1 MNSSTF
7 WPSYIEAGEW
17 REWLGFAERIF
28 LEGMSHRVSG
38 NEVYSKNGYFVG
50 KVMINIDKLWVSWDI
65 DITGM
70 LVGYRWI

>member
-17 REWLGFAERIF
+17 LGLAERIF

-38 NEVYSKNGYFVG
+38 NGVYSKIGYFGG
-50 KVMINIDKLWVSWDI
+50 KVMINIDKLWVYWDI